1 MPRISLAFFGAA
13 VLYGLTGMGLGMAM
27 GATETFTLA
36 PVHAHINL
44 MGWTTLAI
52 MGGFYALAG
61 DRANSRLAWANF
73 AFSNLGNLISLPLL
87 AIMLLGNRAFL
98 PVMAAGEALV
108 VLGMLL
114 FGLSVLGVA
123 RKPA

>member
-61 DRANSRLAWANF
+61 DRANPRLAWANF
-73 AFSNLGNLISLPLL
+73 ALSNLGNLISLPLL